1 MIVGHKLKK
10 IDYLQQIIFFNAS
23 YLYLKDNA
31 LNCCKTYIYVNLLS
45 SVVGYLQI

>member
-1 MIVGHKLKK
+1 MIVGHKLKE

-31 LNCCKTYIYVNLLS
+31 LNCCKT
-45 SVVGYLQI
+45 